1 MCSPGWLAFGLKLEL
16 HQNRILFLIYKKKK
30 KKKTRFSLPFP
41 KQVRRELCNLDLD
54 SQMHTV
60 RILCMDF
67 VTQRSQINTE
77 LLSSDGSNNSS
88 MQFLRAAVKILTS
101 GTTNV

>member
-16 HQNRILFLIYKKKK
+16 HQNRILFLIHKEKKN
-30 KKKTRFSLPFP
+30 TRFSLPFP
-41 KQVRRELCNLDLD
+41 KQVRHELCNLDLD
-54 SQMHTV
+54 NQMYTV

-77 LLSSDGSNNSS
+77 LLYSDGSNEHS
-88 MQFLRAAVKILTS
+88 MQFLRAAVEMVTS